1 MTFRNSRKSGF
12 TLVELLIVIAIIA
25 ILTGVSV
32 PALRSLSKS
41 GQVNGTFSQLSSTM
55 EQARQYAV
63 AQNTYVWVAF
73 YSDASTPSSG
83 TKLSVAIIA
92 SADGTDLTQSIAG
105 QDPWSGQVGPGTN
118 SNLILVTKVQSYTLT
133 TLQSAGTIT
142 PASPPTSSGKPIY
155 SSAAFQVSIPGG
167 STQTFNNA
175 IQFTPTGEARNADG
189 TPVDLVEFDVQPQ
202 AGPGIA
208 DIHNGAV
215 FQVNGLTGLTRIYR
229 Q

>member
-1 MTFRNSRKSGF
+1 MTFRNRRNGGF

-25 ILTGVSV
+25 ILTGVSI
-32 PALRSLSKS
+32 PAIRSISKS
-41 GQVNGTFSQLSSTM
+41 GQVNGTYTQLSSTM

-73 YSDASTPSSG
+73 YSDTSVASAG

-92 SADGTDLTQSIAG
+92 SADGTDLTQA
-105 QDPWSGQVGPGTN
+105 WSGQVGLGAN
-118 SNLILVTKVQSYTLT
+118 SNLILVTKVQSYTMT
-133 TLQSAGTIT
+133 TLQAAGVIT
-142 PASPPTSSGKPIY
+142 PATPPTSSGKAI
-155 SSAAFQVSIPGG
+155 SSLAAFQVPIPGG
-167 STQTFNNA
+167 TTQTFTNA

-202 AGPGIA
+202 AGPGVA